1 MSTVQPS
8 VLVTGAGRGFGRAI
22 ADKFHQQGYI
32 VVATDYDEQMLADLK
47 DKPGYIT
54 AKQDVTSTEHA
65 AAVAALI
72 TEKVGR
78 LDVIVNNAGVNAF
91 FPLTEAPPEK
101 TINAFMINT
110 CGALIV
116 SQACLDLLIASKGR
130 VLNISS
136 ESAPFPVPFQY
147 YQPSKAALEGLS
159 DTMRRELQVFGVH
172 VAIIRPGGIKTEMTD
187 GLQGVVNGQ
196 ENSRYQKHF
205 EKFAK
210 MVADK
215 APTKRMTVDYA
226 AGEIYQ
232 VAVDPKK
239 KALYKIKNS
248 LGSRISAMLPR
259 QLADKIILKTI
270 NAN

>member
-1 MSTVQPS
+1 MSDTQPS

-47 DKPGYIT
+47 EKPGYIT
-54 AKQDVTSTEHA
+54 ATQDVTNTEHA

-72 TEKVGR
+72 TETVGR

-101 TINAFMINT
+101 TINAYMINT
-110 CGALIV
+110 FGALIV

-147 YQPSKAALEGLS
+147 YQATKAALESLS

-172 VAIIRPGGIKTEMTD
+172 VAIIRPGAIKTEMTD
-187 GLQGVVNGQ
+187 NLHEVVNQQ
-196 ENSRYQKHF
+196 ENSRYQKSF
-205 EKFAK
+205 DKFAK
-210 MVADK
+210 MVAEK
-215 APTKRMTVDYA
+215 APTNKMTVDYA
-226 AGEIYQ
+226 ASQIYCA
-232 VAVDPKK
+232 AVDPKK
-239 KALYKIKNS
+239 KALYKIKNGLNS
-248 LGSRISAMLPR
+248 WVSAMLPR
-259 QLADKIILKTI
+259 QFADKIILKTV
-270 NAN
+270 NAD